1 MSDELYER
9 LLQGS
14 PDNGT
19 GSAGDADLAEDAA
32 WRAAAASDIG
42 APEVAPTPDASSLI
56 LQRPEL
62 RQMADGRRGRRQ
74 AMEQHRQLDEM
85 AFQATKTG
93 FAIAAVVSVN
103 TFAVEKI
110 DEAQERM
117 IDDYIGR
124 KRPRKMNGHMQ
135 EVVRQMI
142 HLTTAQIMAYA
153 EDHGK
158 RQRGG
163 N

>member
-1 MSDELYER
+1 MTDELYER
-9 LLQGS
+9 LMRGS

-19 GSAGDADLAEDAA
+19 GPARGADLDQDAD
-32 WRAAAASDIG
+32 WRAAAASDIE
-42 APEVAPTPDASSLI
+42 APEISPTQGASSLI
-56 LQRPEL
+56 LQRPEV
-62 RQMADGRRGRRQ
+62 RQRAEGRRGRRQ
-74 AMEQHRQLDEM
+74 ALEQQRVLDGM
-85 AFQATKTG
+85 AFEATRTG

-103 TFAVEKI
+103 IFAVEKI

-117 IDDYIGR
+117 IKRYVER
-124 KRPRKMNGHMQ
+124 RRPRNMNGHLQ